1 VSRDLRRSVAFI
13 GGGNMARAIASGLL
27 ESGFAATELRVAE
40 PNETARTE
48 LLDLLPGTTIGADND
63 AIAAGAGTVVL
74 AVKPQVLPY
83 VCRNLAETVQ
93 AHRPLVVS
101 IAAGVRSDDIEAWLG
116 GDLAVIRV
124 MPNQPALLRR
134 GVSGLYSNAR
144 ATAAD
149 RERATDIVA
158 AVGAVVWVEEE
169 RDIDTV
175 TAISGSGPA
184 YFYLLTDI
192 LEQAAIELGLPP
204 EAARTLATE
213 TCVGAAALM
222 EQTGDSTDALISKV
236 RSPGGTTSAALD
248 YLEQRNARTLFA
260 AAIRTARD
268 RAEQLADDAHDSAN
282 D

>member
-1 VSRDLRRSVAFI
+1 MSRDKSRAVAFI

-27 ESGFAATELRVAE
+27 ESGFPATDLRVAE
-40 PNETARTE
+40 PNENARSALSE
-48 LLDLLPGTTIGADND
+48 LLPGTTVGTDNN
-63 AIAAGAGTVVL
+63 AIAAGAGTIVL

-83 VCRNLAETVQ
+83 VCRNLAATVQ

-101 IAAGVRSDDIEAWLG
+101 IAAGVRSDDIESWLG
-116 GDLAVIRV
+116 GDLPVIRV

-134 GVSGLYSNAR
+134 GVSGLYPNER

-149 RERATDIVA
+149 RKRATDIVA
-158 AVGAVVWVEEE
+158 AVGAIVWVEEE

-192 LEQAAIELGLPP
+192 LEQAAIELGLPA

-222 EQTGDSTDALISKV
+222 EHTGDATDALIAKV

-248 YLEQRNARTLFA
+248 YLEQRDARTLFA
-260 AAIRTARD
+260 AAIRAARD
-268 RAEQLADDAHDSAN
+268 RAEQLADDAHASAN

>member
-1 VSRDLRRSVAFI
+1 MSGDTSRDIAFI

-27 ESGFAATELRVAE
+27 ESGYPAAALRIAE
-40 PNETARTE
+40 PNENARAE
-48 LLDLLPGTTIGADND
+48 LADLLPGTTIGTDND
-63 AIAAGAGTVVL
+63 AIAAGAATIVL

-83 VCRNLAETVQ
+83 VCRNLAATVQ

-101 IAAGVRSDDIEAWLG
+101 IAAGVRSEDIDAWLG
-116 GDLAVIRV
+116 GDLAVVRV

-134 GVSGLYSNAR
+134 GVSGLYPNER

-149 RERATDIVA
+149 RKRATDILG
-158 AVGAVVWVEEE
+158 AVGAVVCVDDE

-184 YFYLLTDI
+184 YFYFLTDI
-192 LEQAAIELGLPP
+192 LERAAIDLGLPP
-204 EAARTLATE
+204 QTARTLATE
-213 TCVGAAALM
+213 TAVGAAALI
-222 EQTGDSTDALISKV
+222 EHTGDSTDALIAKV

-248 YLEQRNARTLFA
+248 YLEQRNARTLFV
-260 AAIRTARD
+260 AAIRAARD
-268 RAEQLADDAHDSAN
+268 RAEQLADDAHDSAT